1 MIEPLP
7 KESSFVF
14 DFSDRA
20 KFRVLGSDRVRFLNG
35 QVTNDLRK
43 ATETSAIEA
52 CVLNAKGKID
62 AHLFISASANTYIL
76 DTDVALREAL
86 PARLDRY
93 IIADAVEVED
103 ISDEFGIF
111 HLLNSEGPISP
122 NKWRMVRAR
131 RFAQEGWDVWVKQSE
146 IDQTRELLSKR
157 SAICDISCT
166 ETLRIESGIP
176 GWGRELTPEII
187 PIEANLEERCVDYS
201 KGCYI
206 GQEVISRIKMSGQTN
221 KRLCGLVS
229 LDGSPLIADARLT
242 ASEEQREVGWV
253 TSADYNPRLQKHIG
267 LGFVKRGFNAPGTAL
282 RALPPQNSPDLP
294 MLRVEITP
302 LPFL

>member
-7 KESSFVF
+7 KETNFFF
-14 DFSDRA
+14 DFCDRA

-43 ATETSAIEA
+43 VTETSAIEA
-52 CVLNAKGKID
+52 CVLSAKGKID
-62 AHLFISASANTYIL
+62 AHLFISALANTYIL

-103 ISDEFGIF
+103 VSDEFGIF
-111 HLLNSEGPISP
+111 HLLNSEGPTSP

-146 IDQTRELLSKR
+146 IDQARELLSKQ
-157 SAICDISCT
+157 SAICDASCT
-166 ETLRIESGIP
+166 ESLRIESGIP

-229 LDGSPLIADARLT
+229 LDGSPLIVNARLR

-253 TSADYNPRLQKHIG
+253 TSADYNSRLQKHIG

-294 MLRVEITP
+294 VPRVEITP